1 MKSSK
6 LFWYFDRTF
15 GNSKKWF
22 RQFFWVLGFLFI
34 AIIVFA
40 LLGNWFF
47 TAPPKDGVPSQN
59 NELNIT
65 QETIGMILK
74 SYGITEKGP
83 LPFGWQ
89 VILVFIGSFLFSG
102 FAITY
107 MGNLLRNRLEAY
119 RNGSV
124 RYHFSNHILFL
135 GGSKMICPMIKELY
149 KSPGY
154 RKRDF
159 VILSTDEPGK
169 IRRQIYG
176 ALSEDEKKRL
186 KITILR
192 GLRDEKESLESVHID
207 KASRIYIVGEN
218 PNDPEHDSTNMACW
232 NLAKELCSNRKSI
245 PCFLMFN
252 RASSAH
258 IFRHMEEADK
268 DSCLDTTIV
277 NRLESVAQRVLV
289 HNGDENNFF
298 PALDRDG
305 IRKDKD
311 HDRTV
316 HFVLYGTTAISYA
329 LATTAAHLCHF
340 PNFVIR
346 NDDGT
351 WGENKERRT
360 RITFITTNM
369 KDEMAFLTSHLNNL
383 FRLSKVNYI
392 DENGILQEDIYNI
405 SKDKRYGDF
414 LDIEWDFVNGSIA
427 EDRIRELLLD
437 YYQRNQEGKTYLTLA
452 MCQREADKNIAA
464 ALYLPSE
471 FHNIEYKD
479 EKKTEIDFKKTVP
492 VFVFQP
498 ESEEMLKTANQ
509 GIAMFKNIFP
519 FGSVKESYDPS
530 IRRRIS
536 EGKRIGYIYNRG
548 EDYAFMTSDQEEL
561 DRQWRNMKYA
571 DQMSNIYSAS
581 HIGVKLRSV
590 GNCSKLTEEEIQLLA
605 VTEHNRWN
613 VEKLLM
619 GFESLPKLERD
630 KQSDAEGLKELK
642 KLKKQFK
649 HYCIEPYRELI
660 EDDKKYDILI
670 VKNLGDIIQKHE
682 SVL

>member
-6 LFWYFDRTF
+6 LFWHFDRTF

-22 RQFFWVLGFLFI
+22 WQFVWVLCFLFF
-34 AIIVFA
+34 AVIIFT
-40 LLGNWFF
+40 LLGNWLCHKP
-47 TAPPKDGVPSQN
+47 A
-59 NELNIT
+59 NETVDNGYLTIT
-65 QETIGMILK
+65 QKTIGMILK
-74 SYGITEKGP
+74 ANGIVETKSM
-83 LPFGWQ
+83 PFVWQ
-89 VILVFIGSFLFSG
+89 VILVFVGSFLFTG
-102 FAITY
+102 FAVTY
-107 MGNLLRNRLEAY
+107 MTNLVKNRHDAY
-119 RNGSV
+119 QNGSV
-124 RYHFSNHILFL
+124 RYHFANHILFL

-149 KSPGY
+149 KKPEY

-159 VILSTDEPGK
+159 VILSTDEPEK

-176 ALSEDEKKRL
+176 ALSEDEKKSL

-218 PNDPEHDSTNMACW
+218 PNDPELDSTNMACW
-232 NLAKELCSNRKSI
+232 NLAKELCSNRKGI

-258 IFRHMEEADK
+258 IFHHMEEADK

-289 HNGDENNFF
+289 HNGNENNFI

-340 PNFVIR
+340 PNFVKR
-346 NDDGT
+346 NDDGKS

-360 RITFITTNM
+360 RITFITPNM
-369 KDEMAFLTSHLNNL
+369 KDEMAYLTSHLNNL
-383 FRLSKVNYI
+383 FRLSKVNLI
-392 DENGILQEDIYNI
+392 DESGIMQEDIYHI

-414 LDIEWDFVNGSIA
+414 LDIEWDFVDGSIA
-427 EDRIRELLLD
+427 DDRIRELLLD
-437 YYQRNQEGKTYLTLA
+437 YYKKNELGKTYLTLA
-452 MCQREADKNIAA
+452 MCQKEADKNIAA
-464 ALYLPSE
+464 ALYLPNE
-471 FHNIEYKD
+471 FHTIEYKD
-479 EKKTEIDFKKTVP
+479 EEKTEVDFEKTIP
-492 VFVFQP
+492 ILVFQP
-498 ESEEMLKTANQ
+498 KSEEMLKTANHE
-509 GIAMFKNIFP
+509 IAMYKNIFP

-548 EDYAFMTSDQEEL
+548 EDYAFMTSDQDEL

-590 GNCSKLTEEEIQLLA
+590 GNRSQLTEEEIQLLA

-619 GFESLPKLERD
+619 GFEALPKLERD
-630 KQSDAEGLKELK
+630 KQRDTEGLKELRK
-642 KLKKQFK
+642 RKKQFK
-649 HYCIEPYRELI
+649 HYCIEPYSELI

-682 SVL
+682 PVL